1 MTKMA
6 QPSKKKK
13 MLVKARR
20 TISELCG
27 GRSWD
32 SLLST
37 DKPQWRRR
45 SFTAFT
51 TRRRDQNK
59 MKAKSS
65 KTRSNAAWKRCATS
79 LRSLR
84 MAKNACILPWKN
96 PGLSGAAE
104 SGAVKHEKPWKNPLA
119 SFSSQGLLFVNKAGF
134 NLESTSPY
142 PLLRSNSWNHCI
154 TGHLGLGRF
163 K

>member
-6 QPSKKKK
+6 QPIKKMK

-20 TISELCG
+20 TISEVCG

-45 SFTAFT
+45 SFTTFT
-51 TRRRDQNK
+51 TRRRDQNN

-79 LRSLR
+79 GR
-84 MAKNACILPWKN
+84 MAKNACILSRKN
-96 PGLSGAAE
+96 LGLSGAAE
-104 SGAVKHEKPWKNPLA
+104 SGAIKCERNMKKTWKNPLA
-119 SFSSQGLLFVNKAGF
+119 HNSQGLLFVNKAGF

-154 TGHLGLGRF
+154 TGHLGLGRC